1 MSDYFILQNQHKLF
15 LGKQNTWVDGR
26 DPGALYKTAHKDE
39 AINQK
44 VEASAKDFTQ
54 RILLLGCT
62 LNEKGQPQL
71 LPEWLPEPMVVAA
84 DSRAPEASQESTISS
99 QDSTPPQGSAPVPPE
114 TPAGHQAC

>member
-15 LGKQNTWVDGR
+15 LGKQSTWVDGR

-54 RILLLGCT
+54 RVQLLACG
-62 LNEKGQPQL
+62 LNEKGQPLL
-71 LPEWLPEPMVVAA
+71 LPEWLPEPMQPEPARQVPESAA
-84 DSRAPEASQESTISS
+84 PAAAP
-99 QDSTPPQGSAPVPPE
+99 SATVSPD
-114 TPAGHQAC
+114 TPATDLV